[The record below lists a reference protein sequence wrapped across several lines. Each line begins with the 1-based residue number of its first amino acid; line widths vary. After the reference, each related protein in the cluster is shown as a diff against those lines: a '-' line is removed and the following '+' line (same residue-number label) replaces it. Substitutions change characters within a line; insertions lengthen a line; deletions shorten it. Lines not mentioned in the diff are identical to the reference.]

1 MPDNVVDIIQT
12 QNELRDH
19 GHWFT
24 LWPERWSTYSDVHE
38 WNLSRLADSELHNIP
53 ADPGIYTL
61 LALPRHSRSSRMF
74 ISHVCRSNRVLEKAI
89 RRIPKQGT
97 PRVRASKDVSIP

>member
-1 MPDNVVDIIQT
+1 MPPQDANPTPSFGGFGLMPDNVVDIIQT

-53 ADPGIYTL
+53 LILGFIRY
-61 LALPRHSRSSRMF
+61 SYFQGVSSK
-74 ISHVCRSNRVLEKAI
+74 SV
-89 RRIPKQGT
+89 
-97 PRVRASKDVSIP
+97 